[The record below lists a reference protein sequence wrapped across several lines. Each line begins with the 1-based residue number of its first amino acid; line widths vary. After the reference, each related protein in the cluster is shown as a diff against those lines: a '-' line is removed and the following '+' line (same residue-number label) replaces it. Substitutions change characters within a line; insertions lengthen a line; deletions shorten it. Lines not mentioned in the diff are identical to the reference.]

1 MSFLNSK
8 VISFDYTTAKDE
20 EILRASIKCPEL
32 FSLIIDRYEKPF
44 LRKARSILRSRED
57 SEDTVQE
64 AFTKIY
70 LNAGRFQLQEGASF
84 KSWGY
89 KILINT
95 SFTHYQKLKKG
106 KERSTSLTD
115 EMQRVI
121 EDPTTANSLHH
132 TEITDYVASVLTI
145 MPRKL
150 SRVLQLHFIERRP
163 QKEIAKS
170 ENLSVGAVKT
180 RIYRAKRE
188 FRKISDYNLV

>member
-8 VISFDYTTAKDE
+8 EDSVDYLTAKDE

-32 FSLIIDRYEKPF
+32 FSLIIDRYQAPF
-44 LRKARSILRSRED
+44 LRKAQSILRSKED

-64 AFTKIY
+64 TFTKIY
-70 LNAGRFQLQEGASF
+70 LNAARFQLQEGASF

-106 KERSTSLTD
+106 RERNTSLTD
-115 EMQRVI
+115 EMQKVI
-121 EDPTTANSLHH
+121 EDPTTANSLYYA
-132 TEITDYVASVLTI
+132 EVTDYIASILTV

-150 SRVLQLHFIERRP
+150 SRVLHLHFIERRP
-163 QKEIAKS
+163 QKEIAEA

-180 RIYRAKRE
+180 RIYRAKKE